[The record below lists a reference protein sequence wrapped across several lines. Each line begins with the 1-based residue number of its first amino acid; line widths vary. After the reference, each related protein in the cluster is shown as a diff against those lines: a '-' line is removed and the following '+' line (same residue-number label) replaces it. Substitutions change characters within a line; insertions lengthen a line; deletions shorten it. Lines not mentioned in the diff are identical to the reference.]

1 MNTLRR
7 RRGRLIGHILRHNS
21 LLKTVL
27 EGEISGKN
35 YRRRHRM
42 KYIGQTM
49 KDVKRK
55 SYVGM
60 KRLAENREVWRSAI
74 NQSFDGCPMIMLL
87 SNLL

>member
-1 MNTLRR
+1 MIWLEINFFIDCLRR
-7 RRGRLIGHILRHNS
+7 RRGRFIGHILRHSS

-35 YRRRHRM
+35 YRGRPRM
-42 KYIGQTM
+42 EYVGQIM

-60 KRLAENREVWRSAI
+60 KRLAENREDWRAAT
-74 NQSFDGCPMIMLL
+74 NQSLD
-87 SNLL
+87 